1 MPRFE
6 DRFPRWSKPLPVRGG
21 IQAQSKHG
29 PFGERWWGKR
39 WIAVLE
45 GFGLGARL
53 TRGRSYARRGQ
64 VTGIAVESS
73 GVRATVQGSREDPY
87 IVTMRM
93 TPLTHAQWRVVTERI
108 SHTPRFLAMLLNGEM
123 PDDIEIAFHEAGCE
137 LFPKSVRDV
146 HTTCSCPDAS
156 NPCKHVAAVYYLIG
170 EEFDRDPFLLFALR
184 GFTRDALLAALSL
197 EASAESTP
205 AVAALATA
213 PEPTA
218 SRPPLDPPRVD
229 AWPLRRAGRFPFWSG
244 ERSLEDALS
253 AVYREAAER
262 AAAFLA
268 ETWPDSD
275 R

>member
-45 GFGLGARL
+45 SFGLGARL
-53 TRGRSYARRGQ
+53 ARGRSYARRGQ
-64 VTGIAVESS
+64 VTEIAVEPS

-87 IVTMRM
+87 VVTLRM
-93 TPLTHAQWRVVTERI
+93 TPLTHDQWGVVTERI
-108 SHTPRFLAMLLNGEM
+108 LHTPRFLAMLLNGDM
-123 PDDIEIAFHEAGCE
+123 PDDIEIAFRAAGCD
-137 LFPKSVRDV
+137 LFPNSVRDV

-156 NPCKHVAAVYYLIG
+156 NPCKHVAAVYYLVG

-184 GFTRDALLAALSL
+184 GLTRDALLAALSL
-197 EASAESTP
+197 EASGTSGAAVP
-205 AVAALATA
+205 AVTTATEPAAA
-213 PEPTA
+213 
-218 SRPPLDPPRVD
+218 RPPLDPPPLD

-244 ERSLEDALS
+244 ERSLEEALS

-268 ETWPDSD
+268 ETWPDAD